1 MHDKNIKII
10 KNMIT
15 ITTNARMLERNTFG
29 IDVQAELFGE
39 YENIEGLR
47 MILSN
52 PLVEH
57 RKHDIWNIGQGSNI
71 LFSGDFK
78 GIILHGKIK
87 GIKVVGEDDSSVLV
101 KIGAGE
107 IWDDIVEWA
116 VDHNYYGAEN
126 LSAIPGEVGAA
137 AVQNIGAYGSE
148 FGNLVE
154 SVEVLNTETLQKEL
168 IAKDNCQYGYR
179 ESIFKHQPV
188 KQRYVVT
195 GVVIRLSKKESFNLE
210 YGNIKSALEGK
221 QINLHNVRKAIVEIR
236 TNKLPDW
243 KKLGNAGSFFKNPI
257 ISQEQFEQIKELY
270 PNVPSYKVEGKIPM
284 VKVPAGWLIEN
295 SGLKGFCHGGAHVYE
310 KQCLVLINTGN
321 AKAKDIVE
329 LSDIVIRTVKEKFNI
344 EISPEVN
351 IL

>member
-1 MHDKNIKII
+1 
-10 KNMIT
+10 MIT
-15 ITTNARMLERNTFG
+15 ITTNARMLEHNTFG
-29 IDVQAELFGE
+29 IDVQAALFGE

-47 MILSN
+47 MILTN
-52 PLVEH
+52 PLVEN
-57 RKHDIWNIGQGSNI
+57 RKQDIWNIGQGSNI

-87 GIKVVGEDDSSVLV
+87 GIEVVSEDECSVLI

-116 VDHNYYGAEN
+116 VSLGYYGAEN

-154 SVEVLNTETLQKEL
+154 TVEVLNTETLQIEQ
-168 IAKDNCQYGYR
+168 ITHDDCNYGYR
-179 ESIFKHQPV
+179 ESIFKHQPT
-188 KQRYVVT
+188 KNLYVVT
-195 GVVIRLSKKESFNLE
+195 GVVIRLSKKKSFNLE
-210 YGNIKSALEGK
+210 YGNIKLALEGK
-221 QINLHNVRKAIVEIR
+221 EINIQNVRKAIVEIR
-236 TNKLPDW
+236 ANKLPDW
-243 KKLGNAGSFFKNPI
+243 KIYGNAGSFFKNPI
-257 ISQEQFEQIKELY
+257 ITKEQFEQLKALY
-270 PNVPSYKVEGKIPM
+270 PNVPSYNVDGMIPM

-295 SGLKGFCHGGAHVYE
+295 SGLKGFRHGGAQVYD

-321 AKAKDIVE
+321 AKASDIVE
-329 LSDIVIRTVKEKFNI
+329 LSNIVIRTVKEKFNI